1 MRPNWMPASSGI
13 TLPIR
18 VARKSTNMTPKR
30 LRPRRGG
37 DGLALDAEKRSGGDT
52 SPSTSS
58 TIKRRAGTTWSQ
70 KPRRTTTNR
79 VDACVAS
86 TQSEGRKGGLASF
99 SLENGEVVRRGDKKK
114 IAWYFGCFDKNLRCR
129 RRVGDQ
135 MVTCVLFALRRSH
148 KQKGAA
154 FEACF

>member
-1 MRPNWMPASSGI
+1 
-13 TLPIR
+13 
-18 VARKSTNMTPKR
+18 MTPKNF
-30 LRPRRGG
+30 RPGRRR
-37 DGLALDAEKRSGGDT
+37 DGLAFRAGERSQGDIA
-52 SPSTSS
+52 PSTSS

-114 IAWYFGCFDKNLRCR
+114 LPGISAVSIKTFDVDAGSAIKW
-129 RRVGDQ
+129 
-135 MVTCVLFALRRSH
+135 
-148 KQKGAA
+148 
-154 FEACF
+154 